1 MRFGQTAGIVVGGR
15 DDGRDHLRHLARE
28 STSTAYELWDGWI
41 LASIVIWAIS
51 GWAGGQAGKAF
62 SGQAV
67 GGQQAGIRYQA
78 INSVGLFVILLL
90 MIWKPGA

>member
-1 MRFGQTAGIVVGGR
+1 M
-15 DDGRDHLRHLARE
+15 
-28 STSTAYELWDGWI
+28 STAMSSGTWI

-51 GWAGGQAGKAF
+51 GSAGGQAGKAF
-62 SGQAV
+62 ATRSG
-67 GGQQAGIRYQA
+67 GRQAGIRYQA